1 MEWDGWGVGGMSPF
15 SHLSQ
20 AQMFGE
26 MRWRIGGLRPE
37 QGSRKKVKETT
48 SEGELRG
55 NQDAERR
62 VDRPRDKG
70 WRISTIQETDGEEA

>member
-15 SHLSQ
+15 SHLSH